1 VYTQASA
8 NNTSALA
15 SNVLIDLLNVAGT
28 SFSEPTA
35 NQFTVA
41 DNVAPT
47 VTISDSDADTVN
59 IVDGT
64 VTFTFTFSESV
75 NGFDISK
82 VNVGNGTSGTFT
94 VVSSTVYTL
103 IVTPTASSS
112 GNITVDVNTT
122 GVTDAVGNV
131 ATAPAQ
137 YTQDFDTAAPTLAI
151 TTPISTD
158 NFVNNVEDESSLTI
172 SGTSAGAEGRTV
184 TVAVGSITGQTATI
198 TAGGAWS
205 ITLTS
210 AQLKTLTE
218 GTVNITANVSDTAGN
233 PATQATASFV
243 YDITAPTLAITT
255 PISTDNFVNNVED
268 ESSLT
273 ISGTSSGADGRTV
286 TVVVGSI
293 TGQTATITAGG
304 AWSISL
310 TSAQLKTLSEGTVNI
325 TANVSDTAGNPAT
338 QATASFTY
346 DITAPTL
353 AITTPISTDNFVNNV
368 EDESSL
374 TISGTSSGADGRTV
388 TVAVGSITG
397 QTATIAAGGAWSIT
411 LTSAQ
416 LKTLTEGTVNITAN
430 VSDTAGNPA
439 TQATASFTYDR
450 TAPTLLSST
459 PADGAT
465 DAGVSNNLVL
475 NFSETVA
482 AGSGLISLY
491 RANGSLVESF
501 DGATGV
507 GSAGGSVAFSGSA
520 VTINPFADLVRGS
533 GYYLQVAPTAIRD
546 GAGNLY
552 AGISD
557 APPASTSTPQ
567 RSPFRWVRSPSV
579 SRRSTPWLPLAWMR
593 RSATPSASHQRC
605 SAAQPASAAT
615 PAAPCR
621 CSTASAGCPPPPASA
636 SPPAVPR
643 YCCAWPSTT
652 TPASRASKPS
662 RSAPVPSPAPQL
674 PSPMPAAPAAW

>member
-243 YDITAPTLAITT
+243 
-255 PISTDNFVNNVED
+255 
-268 ESSLT
+268 
-273 ISGTSSGADGRTV
+273 
-286 TVVVGSI
+286 
-293 TGQTATITAGG
+293 
-304 AWSISL
+304 
-310 TSAQLKTLSEGTVNI
+310 
-325 TANVSDTAGNPAT
+325 
-338 QATASFTY
+338 Y